1 MLSSIHV
8 DAWMYAWKGPN
19 FYWFWGYSQ
28 LNNMYSVFHQWYSNL
43 ATFTLNG
50 FAWFDLPGIT
60 KGEGVVGGGLML
72 PMVFYDSSKLG
83 YFMVCSLKQNS
94 RFPVTPSPTKK
105 VPFPFTKP
113 ITKGTILTLSY
124 GPTTYPEKDHL
135 NHQGETLPFLFRYPG
150 SHFSRLVKPN
160 AICPATSQRR
170 FPSNIDTEND
180 GFQNVSPFKYG
191 YFEYPC

>member
-1 MLSSIHV
+1 MFIIIIIIITCPTQFKCYVALNKIIHLMQYTCCLPYMLMRECMLGKARTSTGFE
-8 DAWMYAWKGPN
+8 DTP
-19 FYWFWGYSQ
+19 Q

-50 FAWFDLPGIT
+50 FAWFDLPRIT

-105 VPFPFTKP
+105 VPFPFAKP

-124 GPTTYPEKDHL
+124 GPTTYPKKDHL
-135 NHQGETLPFLFRYPG
+135 NHQG
-150 SHFSRLVKPN
+150 K
-160 AICPATSQRR
+160 TS
-170 FPSNIDTEND
+170 D
-180 GFQNVSPFKYG
+180 
-191 YFEYPC
+191 